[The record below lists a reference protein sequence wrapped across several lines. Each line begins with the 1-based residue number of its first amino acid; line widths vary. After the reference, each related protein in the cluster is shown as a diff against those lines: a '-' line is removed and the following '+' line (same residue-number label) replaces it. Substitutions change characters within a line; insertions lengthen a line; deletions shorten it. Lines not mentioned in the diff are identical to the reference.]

1 MKNNVIRD
9 GLFKIWNSLKTRINP
24 LSLPV
29 MPPVKSFFGLKNVCK
44 TNGFLIYQDMIN
56 PQEQIKSLQT
66 ITEKGK
72 KIHWMIYFQSIF
84 KLKEA
89 TISTEVR

>member
-1 MKNNVIRD
+1 
-9 GLFKIWNSLKTRINP
+9 
-24 LSLPV
+24 
-29 MPPVKSFFGLKNVCK
+29 
-44 TNGFLIYQDMIN
+44 MIN
-56 PQEQIKSLQT
+56 PQEQIKSLRT